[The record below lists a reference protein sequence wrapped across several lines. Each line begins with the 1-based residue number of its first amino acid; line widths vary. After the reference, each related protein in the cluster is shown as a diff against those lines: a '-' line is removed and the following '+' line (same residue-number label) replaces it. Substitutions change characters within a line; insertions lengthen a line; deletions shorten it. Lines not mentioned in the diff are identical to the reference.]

1 MFYRADAERPNDRLR
16 RARPVIALAAVAFAI
31 GVIVGA
37 GHGPSARD
45 RLAASF
51 VGAWAKRDYA
61 RMYLDLDVGSRRAIS
76 AGAFAEGYQRAL
88 RTATATRLSVAGQP
102 RDLGRGL
109 VRVPVRVRTRLFGT
123 LALPFDVTVSTLS
136 GEPRIA
142 WSPSLAFPGLH
153 RGETL
158 SRQLTLPPRAR
169 LLARDGSVLAE
180 GSPSTPGQR
189 SSPLGNVAHA
199 VLGALG
205 AAPAARRG

>member
-1 MFYRADAERPNDRLR
+1 MFYRADAERPSDRLR

-88 RTATATRLSVAGQP
+88 RTATATR
-102 RDLGRGL
+102 
-109 VRVPVRVRTRLFGT
+109 
-123 LALPFDVTVSTLS
+123 
-136 GEPRIA
+136 
-142 WSPSLAFPGLH
+142 
-153 RGETL
+153 RGEL
-158 SRQLTLPPRAR
+158 EALGLPAEAMVGVSGLERAFDGRLLGAPGGR
-169 LLARDGSVLAE
+169 LLASGRAPGSAGRVLASAAPRPAPAVRTTV
-180 GSPSTPGQR
+180 SPQLQR
-189 SSPLGNVAHA
+189 A
-199 VLGALG
+199 VVLALG
-205 AAPAARRG
+205 G